1 VSNSR
6 HITVIQKYFAVLS
19 LVVGSNLFASFAIAQ
34 AHDHGA
40 MPATAPV
47 AAEDHSQHAAT
58 ADSHAGHVMETNA
71 PAYDPHAGHV
81 METADNAANEDHSQH
96 TPTPDPHAG
105 HVMETTDN
113 AGSADHSQHTPT
125 LDPHAGHV
133 MDTSAQAAKA
143 GDVAAEAHN
152 HGEMAMDMSSS
163 ESSQSRRRDP
173 HAYSDG
179 LKVGEGPYALDNYR
193 LHLMDEMNFSAF
205 RMNRMEQL
213 FIDGVDAT
221 AYDAQAWYGTG
232 YNRLVMKAEGEVQDG
247 SLEESNTELLWTHG
261 ISSFWNTQIGMLHQT
276 GVGSDRN
283 WLALGIQGLAP
294 YWFEVDATFYVGEG
308 GRSAFNMEAE
318 YDLLL
323 TQRAIIQPRIEM
335 NLYGQNDQAAAI
347 GSGLSD
353 FSAGIRLQYQ
363 INRQLVPYAGVEQVR
378 LYGQTAQ
385 FSGVSSGDSETRW
398 LVGLR
403 FWF

>member
-1 VSNSR
+1 VRTIPELFPLYTVSNSR

-19 LVVGSNLFASFAIAQ
+19 LVVGSNLFASVAIAQ

-58 ADSHAGHVMETNA
+58 ADSHAGHVMEANA
-71 PAYDPHAGHV
+71 PASDPHAGHV

-96 TPTPDPHAG
+96 TPAPDPHAG
-105 HVMETTDN
+105 HVIDI
-113 AGSADHSQHTPT
+113 S
-125 LDPHAGHV
+125 V
-133 MDTSAQAAKA
+133 QAASA
-143 GDVAAEAHN
+143 GDAVPEAHN
-152 HGEMAMDMSSS
+152 HGDMAMNMSSNESS
-163 ESSQSRRRDP
+163 ESTRRDP

-193 LHLMDEMNFSAF
+193 LHLMDERNFSAF

-276 GVGSDRN
+276 GVGPDRN

-353 FSAGIRLQYQ
+353 FSTGIRLQYQ

-378 LYGQTAQ
+378 LFGQTAK

-398 LVGLR
+398 LAGLR